1 MSTKHKTRLAPLR
14 VSMALSVLMAFS
26 VLIAFGAGCGQVDS
40 ARAPSPDDEHDIV
53 ERTQLAALESGT
65 MPIGQAMAEYTAKPR
80 ADFPALS
87 PEPSEDES
95 ALSGWS
101 YKGAVAIA
109 PGEVTMPPECTGAG
123 DPMACWGQKLSNS
136 RGCMACHS
144 VDGEKQQP
152 CPNWK
157 GVFGADRLLVSGETV
172 TADEAYLASSITDS
186 WDQLVQGYGKTMP
199 PYNFPEQEVDA
210 LVAYLK
216 TLGEG
221 G

>member
-1 MSTKHKTRLAPLR
+1 MASLRILA
-14 VSMALSVLMAFS
+14 SFAA
-26 VLIAFGAGCGQVDS
+26 LIALIVVGAGCGQADS
-40 ARAPSPDDEHDIV
+40 ARAPLPDDEREITLKAQ
-53 ERTQLAALESGT
+53 EAALEGGT
-65 MPIGQAMAEYTAKPR
+65 MPIDQAMAELAAGKSR
-80 ADFPALS
+80 GDFPAIVGQ
-87 PEPSEDES
+87 PSEDES

-101 YKGAVAIA
+101 FKGAVAVA

-157 GVFGADRLLVSGETV
+157 GLFGTDRLLVSGETV
-172 TADEAYLASSITDS
+172 AADEAYLANSITNS
-186 WDQLVQGYGKTMP
+186 WDQVVQGYGKTMP
-199 PYNFPEQEVDA
+199 PYNFPEQEVEA

-216 TLGEG
+216 SLGEG

>member
-1 MSTKHKTRLAPLR
+1 MSTKQKTRFTPFR
-14 VSMALSVLMAFS
+14 TVMTLSVLM
-26 VLIAFGAGCGQVDS
+26 AFGAGCGQVDS
-40 ARAPSPDDEHDIV
+40 ERAPSSDDERDIV
-53 ERTQLAALESGT
+53 ERSQQAALEGGT
-65 MPIGQAMAEYTAKPR
+65 MPIGQAMAEYAAKSR

-95 ALSGWS
+95 ALIGWS

-109 PGEVTMPPECTGAG
+109 PGEVTMPPECTGAA
-123 DPMACWGQKLSNS
+123 DPMACWGQKLSNT
-136 RGCMACHS
+136 RGCMVCHS

-157 GVFGADRLLVSGETV
+157 GLFGVDRLLVSGETV
-172 TADEAYLASSITDS
+172 NADETYLANSITNS
-186 WDQLVQGYGKTMP
+186 WDQVVQGYAKTMP

-216 TLGEG
+216 SLGEG